1 MGDDLSTVPKMPP
14 LTSRLL
20 AMVLALSALYV
31 LTAMPVSDDVNHAL
45 SALESVPE
53 EPPGSVAN
61 LQAELQ
67 ADDDFG
73 KLKRRRRRRRRRRKA
88 KKAKKAQ
95 KLVDWNKHL
104 DRNGW
109 KQMPVERLDCPLLIK
124 HRGIFGNKATHCTN
138 VFCKRNKTMKKD
150 LGCFKRTDYAKK
162 RRRANKTKG
171 KHVQKREA
179 AWACETHKRRR
190 NGCRWYD
197 KSQECVG
204 SAYAD
209 WDCGRYWRRTKRGK
223 KLIHTRCGGKG
234 CRGYVYRNVSE

>member
-1 MGDDLSTVPKMPP
+1 MPP

-53 EPPGSVAN
+53 EPPGSVGN

-67 ADDDFG
+67 VDDDFG
-73 KLKRRRRRRRRRRKA
+73 KLKRRRRRRRRRRRKVS
-88 KKAKKAQ
+88 KKQALKRALDAQ
-95 KLVDWNKHL
+95 LRDWNKHL
-104 DRNGW
+104 NRNGW
-109 KQMPVERLDCPLLIK
+109 KQMPVEKLNCPLLIK
-124 HRGIFGNKATHCTN
+124 HRGIFGNKATRCTN
-138 VFCKRNKTMKKD
+138 VFCKRSMKKD

-171 KHVQKREA
+171 KASQKRAA

-190 NGCRWYD
+190 NGCRWVD
-197 KSQECVG
+197 GSQECAG
-204 SAYAD
+204 SGYVD
-209 WDCGRYWRRTKRGK
+209 WDCKRGWRRTKRCYGK
-223 KLIHTRCGGKG
+223 RCELIHTSCGGS
-234 CRGYVYRNVSE
+234 CRG